1 LKRLY
6 LIQSIILCF
15 VGIGALFGGAIAI
28 IDPYEALMGIS
39 TELLKKGPFTNF
51 LIPGLFLFIVIGL
64 GHLLSFWFVKRRM
77 KFHPYLSGA
86 MGCILM
92 AWIVIQCYIIE
103 IINILHIIYFI
114 IGMIEGIISLY
125 MLIKLR
131 LFPFD
136 NGNKFFAKD

>member
-1 LKRLY
+1 
-6 LIQSIILCF
+6 
-15 VGIGALFGGAIAI
+15 
-28 IDPYEALMGIS
+28 
-39 TELLKKGPFTNF
+39 
-51 LIPGLFLFIVIGL
+51 
-64 GHLLSFWFVKRRM
+64 M

-125 MLIKLR
+125 MLVKLR
-131 LFPFD
+131 LIPFD
-136 NGNKFFAKD
+136 NENKLFTKD

>member
-1 LKRLY
+1 MNRIY

-15 VGIGALFGGAIAI
+15 VGVGALFGGAIAI

-64 GHLLSFWFVKRRM
+64 GHLLSFWYVKRRM
-77 KFHPYLSGA
+77 KFHPYISGA

-92 AWIVIQCYIIE
+92 AWIVIQCYILE
-103 IINILHIIYFI
+103 TINILHVIYFV
-114 IGMIEGIISLY
+114 IGMVEGIMSLCILAD
-125 MLIKLR
+125 MR
-131 LFPFD
+131 LFPFH
-136 NGNKFFAKD
+136 NGKKFLTKD

>member
-1 LKRLY
+1 
-6 LIQSIILCF
+6 

-28 IDPYEALMGIS
+28 IDPYEALLGIS
-39 TELLKKGPFTNF
+39 TELLKKGPFSNF

-64 GHLLSFWFVKRRM
+64 GHLLSFWFVKRKM

-92 AWIVIQCYIIE
+92 AWIVIQCYILE
-103 IINILHIIYFI
+103 TINILHVIYFA
-114 IGMIEGIISLY
+114 IGVIEGLVSLY
-125 MLIKLR
+125 MLVKLR

-136 NGNKFFAKD
+136 KGNKSLTKD

>member
-1 LKRLY
+1 MNRIY
-6 LIQSIILCF
+6 IIQSTILCF

-28 IDPYEALMGIS
+28 IDPYEALLGIS
-39 TELLKKGPFTNF
+39 TELLKKGPFSNF

-64 GHLLSFWFVKRRM
+64 GHLLSFWFVKRKM

-92 AWIVIQCYIIE
+92 AWIVIQCYILE
-103 IINILHIIYFI
+103 TINILHVIYFA
-114 IGMIEGIISLY
+114 IGVIEGLVSLY
-125 MLIKLR
+125 MLVKLR

-136 NGNKFFAKD
+136 KGNKSLTKD

>member
-1 LKRLY
+1 MNRIY

-15 VGIGALFGGAIAI
+15 VGVGALFGGAIAI

-77 KFHPYLSGA
+77 KFHPYISGA

-92 AWIVIQCYIIE
+92 AWIVIQCYILE
-103 IINILHIIYFI
+103 TINILHVIYFI
-114 IGMIEGIISLY
+114 IGMFEDLVSLY
-125 MLIKLR
+125 MIVDLK
-131 LFPFD
+131 LFPFHKE
-136 NGNKFFAKD
+136 NKFLTKD